1 MPQTIWGKLSFAILI
16 LLAIEI
22 AWAIIMVFVNFLGA
36 MTVILQ
42 FTPFLAAVGM
52 IVGVAGV
59 LNEKKKAKRIPLLTL
74 LLSFILIALFLTIL
88 FGFQFG
94 G

>member
-1 MPQTIWGKLSFAILI
+1 MPQSIWGKLSFVILI
-16 LLAIEI
+16 LLAIE
-22 AWAIIMVFVNFLGA
+22 AGWAFIMIFVNFLGA

-42 FTPFLAAVGM
+42 FTPFLAPLGVIIG
-52 IVGVAGV
+52 IVGI
-59 LNEKKKAKRIPLLTL
+59 LKENKKEKLIPLLTL
-74 LLSFILIALFLTIL
+74 LLSIVLIALFLSIL

>member
-1 MPQTIWGKLSFAILI
+1 MPQSIWGKLSFVILI
-16 LLAIEI
+16 LLAIEVG
-22 AWAIIMVFVNFLGA
+22 WAFIMIFVNFLGA

-42 FTPFLAAVGM
+42 YTPFLAPLGVIIG
-52 IVGVAGV
+52 IVGT
-59 LNEKKKAKRIPLLTL
+59 LKENKKEKLIPLLTL
-74 LLSFILIALFLTIL
+74 LLSIVLIALFLSIL

>member
-1 MPQTIWGKLSFAILI
+1 MPQSIWGKLSFVILI
-16 LLAIEI
+16 LLAIEVG
-22 AWAIIMVFVNFLGA
+22 WAFIMIFVNFLGA

-42 FTPFLAAVGM
+42 YTPFLAPLGAIIG
-52 IVGVAGV
+52 IVGT
-59 LNEKKKAKRIPLLTL
+59 LKENKKEKLIPLLTL
-74 LLSFILIALFLTIL
+74 LLSIVLIALFLSIL